1 MHIANT
7 NLEIDI
13 DDAISVIET
22 ASISIKEYWLMN
34 LLRAVLFEEDELAA
48 EIVKYIIQTVKENK
62 EC

>member
-1 MHIANT
+1 MYIANT

-22 ASISIKEYWLMN
+22 TSISIKEYWLMN

>member
-1 MHIANT
+1 MYTTNT